1 MSYNQCWSL
10 LYTTADGGGGGGKNL
25 GKCYQLR
32 NHIQAKHLDPTEKE
46 TRSGQERLFAKQNKV
61 EFFTIR
67 GRQRFK
73 DPNGEADL

>member
-1 MSYNQCWSL
+1 MVL
-10 LYTTADGGGGGGKNL
+10 GGGGEDS
-25 GKCYQLR
+25 CQLR
-32 NHIQAKHLDPTEKE
+32 NHIQAKHIDPTEKK

-61 EFFTIR
+61 EFSSIR